1 MSKKRILIADFET
14 YYADDYTLSKI
25 NPFMY
30 VHDPRF
36 EVIGFSMKWYGEDK
50 AKWYTGDKDYLQC
63 VLNRVD
69 WENTILCAHN
79 TNFDGL
85 ILTQHFGIYPAG
97 WIDTLSMARPQFGV
111 EVGGS
116 LAKLASHFGI
126 GVKGEEVIHAKGL
139 RRLDFPKN
147 QLEKYGEYCCN
158 DVELTEKILD
168 KLSQVVTP
176 LEMRVIDY
184 TIRMTV
190 EPRLILDLPMLE
202 RNLIDIRTRKKE
214 ALQFA
219 ADAVG
224 VLPELLVKE
233 LGSGPK
239 LAKMLQSFG
248 VEPAMKDSPTAKNED
263 GTPKKIYAF
272 AKTDPFMVEL
282 LEHENEAVQALAST
296 RMGVKSTIAESRTQR
311 LIEAAKIGPVPFP
324 LKYAS
329 AHTNRW
335 GGDFKWNFQNI
346 PKHPDVKKNKR
357 EALRDAI
364 MAPLGYQIVAAD
376 SSQVEARVNAWLSC
390 QDDLLELFALGGDP
404 YCEFGTT
411 AYGRPITKADVIER
425 FVGKGCVLGLGF
437 GMGAKKLRASLKKPM
452 GGISVDLSEERCQEL
467 VNIYRAKYQ
476 QITAFWWQCRTAVE
490 CLYNKRGFKFG
501 RNDCLSVEDGYIQLP
516 SGTRLYYPDM
526 RREKG
531 EKGWDYSY
539 IDREGK
545 KRKRIYSTLL
555 VENIVQAI
563 ARDILAWQMVQIG
576 KKWPVVGMVHDE
588 LIVLCQETKNIDC
601 YRDVVETMKKK
612 PAWAEHCPVT
622 CEGACDVR
630 YGDC

>member
-1 MSKKRILIADFET
+1 MKKKILIFDAET
-14 YYADDYTLSKI
+14 FWDEGYALKKL
-25 NPFMY
+25 NPFLY

-50 AKWYTGDKDYLQC
+50 ARWYTGSKEELKRE
-63 VLNRVD
+63 LASVD
-69 WENTILCAHN
+69 WESTIVCAHN
-79 TNFDGL
+79 TAFDGL
-85 ILTQHFGIYPAG
+85 ILTQHFGIFPAG

-116 LAKLASHFGI
+116 LAKLAAHFGI

-139 RRLDFPKN
+139 RRKDFGAQ
-147 QLEKYGEYCCN
+147 QLAKYGEYCCN

-168 KLSQVVTP
+168 RLSQVVTP

-190 EPRLILDLPMLE
+190 EPRLLLDLPMLE
-202 RNLIDIRTRKKE
+202 KNLIDIQTKKKE
-214 ALQFA
+214 ALETA
-219 ADAVG
+219 AGAVG
-224 VLPELLVKE
+224 VLPEMLIKE

-239 LAKMLQSFG
+239 FAKMLESFG
-248 VEPAMKDSPTAKNED
+248 ITPALKDSPTAKNED
-263 GTPKKIYAF
+263 GTPKKTFAF

-282 LEHENEAVQALAST
+282 LEHEDERVQALVST
-296 RMGVKSTIAESRTQR
+296 RMGVKSTIAESRTLR
-311 LIEAAKIGPVPFP
+311 LIEAAKLGAVPFP

-335 GGDFKWNFQNI
+335 GGDWKWNFQNI
-346 PKHPDVKKNKR
+346 PKHPDVKAGKR

-364 MAPLGYQIVAAD
+364 MAPPGYVLVAAD
-376 SSQVEARVNAWLSC
+376 SSQVECRSLAWLAG
-390 QDDLLELFALGGDP
+390 QEDLLDLFRSGGDA
-404 YCEFGTT
+404 YCDFGTV
-411 AYGRPITKADVIER
+411 AYNRLITKADQIER
-425 FVGKGCVLGLGF
+425 FVSKACVLGLGF
-437 GMGAKKLRASLKKPM
+437 GMSGKKLRISLKKPV
-452 GGISVDLSEERCQEL
+452 GGISVDLPEERCSEL
-467 VNIYRAKYQ
+467 VHAYRTKYQ
-476 QITAFWWQCRTAVE
+476 RIVDFWNQCRTAVE
-490 CLYNKRGFKFG
+490 CLFAKRGYKFG
-501 RNDCLSVEDGYIQLP
+501 RDKCLSVEDGYIQLP

-555 VENIVQAI
+555 VENIVQAV

-588 LIVLCQETKNIDC
+588 LIAMAPESKKGDC
-601 YRDVVETMKKK
+601 LDDVESIMKQT
-612 PAWAEHCPVT
+612 PEWATGCPVT
-622 CEGACDVR
+622 CEGSAAQR
-630 YGDC
+630 YGNC